1 LILVRGTGSV
11 TVSTVDTLDNLL
23 GPTQE
28 WFEPVPSVTRVADGS
43 FLGLE
48 VQRLLVQHH
57 QLLLL
62 LSTTFHCMHTYKLT
76 T

>member
-1 LILVRGTGSV
+1 MRGTGSV

-28 WFEPVPSVTRVADGS
+28 WFEPAPLVARVANGS

-48 VQRLLVQHH
+48 VLIA
-57 QLLLL
+57 
-62 LSTTFHCMHTYKLT
+62 TTT
-76 T
+76 TT

>member
-1 LILVRGTGSV
+1 VRGTGSV

-28 WFEPVPSVTRVADGS
+28 WFEPAPSVARVADGS

-48 VQRLLVQHH
+48 VQ
-57 QLLLL
+57 QLLLSYDQL
-62 LSTTFHCMHTYKLT
+62 RAAALIGRNAIT
-76 T
+76 

>member
-1 LILVRGTGSV
+1 VCVKALILVRGTGSV

-28 WFEPVPSVTRVADGS
+28 WFEPVPSVARVADGS

-48 VQRLLVQHH
+48 V
-57 QLLLL
+57 
-62 LSTTFHCMHTYKLT
+62 M
-76 T
+76 

>member
-1 LILVRGTGSV
+1 MRGTGSV

-28 WFEPVPSVTRVADGS
+28 WFEPAPSVARVADGS

-48 VQRLLVQHH
+48 VQ
-57 QLLLL
+57 QLLLSYDQL
-62 LSTTFHCMHTYKLT
+62 RAAALIGRNAIT
-76 T
+76 

>member
-1 LILVRGTGSV
+1 MYVYMCVQALILVRGSGAV

-28 WFEPVPSVTRVADGS
+28 WFEPAPSVTRVADGS

-48 VQRLLVQHH
+48 V
-57 QLLLL
+57 
-62 LSTTFHCMHTYKLT
+62 
-76 T
+76 